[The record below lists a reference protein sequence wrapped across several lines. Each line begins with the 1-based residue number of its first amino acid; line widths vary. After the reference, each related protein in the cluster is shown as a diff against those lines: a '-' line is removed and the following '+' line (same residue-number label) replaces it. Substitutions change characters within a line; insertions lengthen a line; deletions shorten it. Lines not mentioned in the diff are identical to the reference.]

1 MILSGRIAGRDGIR
15 RRCPEPASISPVKQ
29 GQAMMRYATALTRA
43 KASAGSGPQ
52 TSQTVE
58 ESMDQFHGILDVFG
72 LF

>member
-1 MILSGRIAGRDGIR
+1 MGVAGNVRSERD
-15 RRCPEPASISPVKQ
+15 AHPVKQ